1 MISEGAGMSGP
12 LSGIRIVDVTN
23 VVFGAYGTSILAD
36 LGADVI
42 KIEAPR
48 SPVGGAGGD
57 VMRYPGHP
65 PEGSPPGMGPIFLTI
80 NRNKRSVVIDL
91 ASEPGREAL
100 MRLVGTADIFASNM
114 RMAALE
120 RYNLGF
126 ESLRALKPDLIYVH
140 CAGYG
145 RGGPYDGMPAYDDVI
160 QAQSGFAS
168 LASRIDGGPP
178 RFVPSIIGD
187 KTAGL
192 FMAYATMAALFHRQR
207 TGEGQLVEVP
217 MLECLTSFLLVEH
230 LFDQAFDPPTGDWT
244 YRRIATAD
252 RKPYATR
259 DSYIAVMPYSD
270 QNWRDFFDLAGAEP
284 ELADDPRFGS
294 YETRARNYL
303 WIYSAIEPLL
313 LRRTTEE
320 WITLLTEKGIPC
332 AKINDLN
339 DLKTDPH
346 LAAVDFFQRREHPD
360 VGPYFAMKHPVQF
373 SATPAGIRSDAPRL
387 GQHTDEILRELGLL

>member
-1 MISEGAGMSGP
+1 MTNEGVETRGP

-42 KIEAPR
+42 KVEAPKT
-48 SPVGGAGGD
+48 PVGGAGGD

-91 ASEPGREAL
+91 ASEAGRNAL
-100 MRLVGTADIFASNM
+100 MKLVGTADIFASNM
-114 RMAALE
+114 RMTALE
-120 RYNLGF
+120 RYNLGY
-126 ESLRALKPDLIYVH
+126 ESLRTLKPDLIYVH

-145 RGGPYDGMPAYDDVI
+145 RGGPYDGKPAYDDVI

-168 LASRIDGGPP
+168 LAARIEGGPP

-259 DSYIAVMPYSD
+259 DGYIAVMPYSD
-270 QNWRDFFDLAGAEP
+270 QNWRDFFELAHADP
-284 ELADDPRFGS
+284 ELANDPRFES
-294 YETRARNYL
+294 YEMRARNYL

-313 LRRTTEE
+313 LRWTTDE
-320 WITLLTEKGIPC
+320 WMMLLTEKGIPC
-332 AKINDLN
+332 ARINDLD

-346 LAAVDFFQRREHPD
+346 LTAVNFFQRREHPD
-360 VGPYFAMKHPVQF
+360 VGPYFAIKHPVQF
-373 SATPAGIRSDAPRL
+373 SATPADIRSDAPRL
-387 GQHTDEILRELGLL
+387 GQHTDDILREIGLL

>member
-1 MISEGAGMSGP
+1 MPGP

-23 VVFGAYGTSILAD
+23 VVFGAYGTSVLAD

-42 KIEAPR
+42 KIEAPKT
-48 SPVGGAGGD
+48 PVGGAGGD
-57 VMRYPGHP
+57 VMRYPGHQ
-65 PEGSPPGMGPIFLTI
+65 PEGTPPGLGPIFLTI
-80 NRNKRSVVIDL
+80 NRNKRSAVIDL
-91 ASEPGREAL
+91 ATSAGKETLRKL
-100 MRLVGTADIFASNM
+100 IGTADIFASNM

-120 RYNLGF
+120 RYELDY

-145 RGGPYDGMPAYDDVI
+145 RGGAYYGKPAYDDVI

-168 LASRIDGGPP
+168 LASRVDGGPP
-178 RFVPSIIGD
+178 RYVPSIIGD

-192 FMAYATMAALFHRQR
+192 FMAYATLAALVHKER

-244 YRRIATAD
+244 YRRIATAA

-270 QNWRDFFDLAGAEP
+270 QNWRDFFDLAGADP
-284 ELADDPRFGS
+284 ALANDPRLAS
-294 YETRARNYL
+294 YESRSGSYL

-313 LRRTTEE
+313 LRWTTDE
-320 WITLLTEKGIPC
+320 WMEMLTAKGIPC
-332 AKINDLN
+332 ARINDLA
-339 DLKTDPH
+339 DLKNDPH
-346 LAAVDFFQRREHPD
+346 LTAVEFFQRRDHPD
-360 VGPYFAMKHPVQF
+360 VGPYFAIKPPVHF
-373 SATPAGIRSDAPRL
+373 SATPAEIRSDAPRL
-387 GQHTDEILRELGLL
+387 GQHTDEILAELRLL

>member
-1 MISEGAGMSGP
+1 MTNEGAETRGP

-42 KIEAPR
+42 KVEAPKT
-48 SPVGGAGGD
+48 PVGGAGGD

-91 ASEPGREAL
+91 ASEAGRNVL
-100 MRLVGTADIFASNM
+100 MKLVGTADIFASNM
-114 RMAALE
+114 RMTALE
-120 RYNLGF
+120 RYNLGY
-126 ESLRALKPDLIYVH
+126 ESLRTLKPDLIYVH

-145 RGGPYDGMPAYDDVI
+145 RGGPYDGKPAYDDVI

-168 LASRIDGGPP
+168 LASRIEGGPP

-259 DSYIAVMPYSD
+259 DGYIAVMPYSD
-270 QNWRDFFDLAGAEP
+270 QNWRDFF
-284 ELADDPRFGS
+284 ELAHADPQLANDPRFDS
-294 YETRARNYL
+294 YEMRARNYL

-313 LRRTTEE
+313 LRRTTDE
-320 WITLLTEKGIPC
+320 WMMLLTEKGIPC
-332 AKINDLN
+332 ARINDLD

-346 LAAVDFFQRREHPD
+346 LTAVNFFQRREHPD
-360 VGPYFAMKHPVQF
+360 VGPYFAIKHPVQF
-373 SATPAGIRSDAPRL
+373 SATPADIRSDAPRL
-387 GQHTDEILRELGLL
+387 GQHTEDILREIGLL

>member
-1 MISEGAGMSGP
+1 MTNEGVETRGP

-42 KIEAPR
+42 KVEAPKT
-48 SPVGGAGGD
+48 PVGGAGGD

-91 ASEPGREAL
+91 ASEAGRNAL
-100 MRLVGTADIFASNM
+100 MKLVGTADIFASNM
-114 RMAALE
+114 RMTALE
-120 RYNLGF
+120 RYNLGY
-126 ESLRALKPDLIYVH
+126 ESLRTLKPDLIYVH

-145 RGGPYDGMPAYDDVI
+145 RGGPYDGKPAYDDVI

-168 LASRIDGGPP
+168 LASRIEGGPP

-259 DSYIAVMPYSD
+259 DGYIAVMPYSD
-270 QNWRDFFDLAGAEP
+270 QNWRDFFELAHADP
-284 ELADDPRFGS
+284 ELANDPRFES
-294 YETRARNYL
+294 YEMRARNYL

-313 LRRTTEE
+313 LRWTTDE
-320 WITLLTEKGIPC
+320 WMMLLTEKGIPC
-332 AKINDLN
+332 ARINDLD

-346 LAAVDFFQRREHPD
+346 LTAVNFFQRREHPD
-360 VGPYFAMKHPVQF
+360 VGPYFAIKHPVQF
-373 SATPAGIRSDAPRL
+373 SATPADIRSDAPRL
-387 GQHTDEILRELGLL
+387 GQHTDDILREIGLL

>member
-1 MISEGAGMSGP
+1 MPGP

-42 KIEAPR
+42 KIEAPKT
-48 SPVGGAGGD
+48 PVGGAGGD
-57 VMRYPGHP
+57 VMRYPGHQ
-65 PEGSPPGMGPIFLTI
+65 PEGTPPGLGPIFLTI

-91 ASEPGREAL
+91 TTSAGKEAL
-100 MRLVGTADIFASNM
+100 RKLIGTADIFASNM

-120 RYNLGF
+120 RYELGYT
-126 ESLRALKPDLIYVH
+126 SLCALKQDLIYVH

-145 RGGPYDGMPAYDDVI
+145 RGGPYYGKPAYDDVI

-168 LASRIDGGPP
+168 LASRVEVGPP
-178 RFVPSIIGD
+178 RYLPSIIGD

-192 FMAYATMAALFHRQR
+192 FMAYATMAALVHKER

-259 DSYIAVMPYSD
+259 DGFIAVMPYSD
-270 QNWRDFFDLAGAEP
+270 QNWRDFFDLAGADP
-284 ELADDPRFGS
+284 TIANDPRFAS
-294 YETRARNYL
+294 YESRSGSYL

-313 LRRTTEE
+313 LRWTTDE
-320 WITLLTEKGIPC
+320 WMEMLTAKGIPC
-332 AKINDLN
+332 ARINDLA

-346 LAAVDFFQRREHPD
+346 LTAVGFFQQRNHPD
-360 VGPYFAMKHPVQF
+360 VGPYFAIKPPVHF
-373 SATPAGIRSDAPRL
+373 SATPADIRSDAPRL
-387 GQHTDEILRELGLL
+387 GQHTDEILAELGLL

>member
-1 MISEGAGMSGP
+1 MTNEGVETRGP

-42 KIEAPR
+42 KVEAPKT
-48 SPVGGAGGD
+48 PVGGAGGD

-91 ASEPGREAL
+91 ASEAGRNAL
-100 MRLVGTADIFASNM
+100 MKLVGTADIFASNM
-114 RMAALE
+114 RMTALE
-120 RYNLGF
+120 RYNLGY
-126 ESLRALKPDLIYVH
+126 ESLRTLKPDLVYVH

-145 RGGPYDGMPAYDDVI
+145 RGGPYDGKPAYDDVI

-168 LASRIDGGPP
+168 LASRIEGGPP

-259 DSYIAVMPYSD
+259 DGYIAVMPYSD
-270 QNWRDFFDLAGAEP
+270 QNWRDFFELAHADP
-284 ELADDPRFGS
+284 ELANDPRFES
-294 YETRARNYL
+294 YEMRARNYL

-313 LRRTTEE
+313 LRWTTDE
-320 WITLLTEKGIPC
+320 WMMLLTEKGIPC
-332 AKINDLN
+332 ARINDLD

-346 LAAVDFFQRREHPD
+346 LTAVNFFQRREHPD
-360 VGPYFAMKHPVQF
+360 VGPYFAIKHPVQF
-373 SATPAGIRSDAPRL
+373 SATPADIRSDAPRL
-387 GQHTDEILRELGLL
+387 GQHTDDILREIGLL

>member
-1 MISEGAGMSGP
+1 MTNEGAETRGP

-42 KIEAPR
+42 KVEAPKT
-48 SPVGGAGGD
+48 PVGGAGGD

-91 ASEPGREAL
+91 ASEAGRNVL
-100 MRLVGTADIFASNM
+100 MKLVGTADIFASNM
-114 RMAALE
+114 RMTALE
-120 RYNLGF
+120 RYNLGY
-126 ESLRALKPDLIYVH
+126 ESLRTLKPDLIYVH

-145 RGGPYDGMPAYDDVI
+145 RGGPYDGKPAYDDVI

-168 LASRIDGGPP
+168 LASRIEGGPP

-259 DSYIAVMPYSD
+259 DGYIAVMPYSD
-270 QNWRDFFDLAGAEP
+270 QNWRDFFELAHADP
-284 ELADDPRFGS
+284 ELANDPRFES
-294 YETRARNYL
+294 YEMRARNYL

-313 LRRTTEE
+313 LRRTTDE
-320 WITLLTEKGIPC
+320 WMMLLTEKGIPC
-332 AKINDLN
+332 ARINDLD

-346 LAAVDFFQRREHPD
+346 LTAVNFFQRREHPD
-360 VGPYFAMKHPVQF
+360 VGPYFAIKHPVQF
-373 SATPAGIRSDAPRL
+373 SATPADIRSDAPRL
-387 GQHTDEILRELGLL
+387 GQHTEDILREIGLL

>member
-1 MISEGAGMSGP
+1 M
-12 LSGIRIVDVTN
+12 
-23 VVFGAYGTSILAD
+23 
-36 LGADVI
+36 
-42 KIEAPR
+42 
-48 SPVGGAGGD
+48 GGAGGD

-91 ASEPGREAL
+91 ASQSGREAV
-100 MRLVGTADIFASNM
+100 MKLVGTADIFASNM
-114 RMAALE
+114 RMTALE
-120 RYNLGF
+120 RYNLGY
-126 ESLRALKPDLIYVH
+126 ESLRTLKPDLIYVH

-145 RGGPYDGMPAYDDVI
+145 RGGPYDGKPAYDDVI

-168 LASRIDGGPP
+168 LASRIEGGPP

-259 DSYIAVMPYSD
+259 DGYIAVMPYSD
-270 QNWRDFFDLAGAEP
+270 QNWRDFFELAHADP
-284 ELADDPRFGS
+284 ELANDPRFES
-294 YETRARNYL
+294 YEMRARNYL

-313 LRRTTEE
+313 LRWTTDE
-320 WITLLTEKGIPC
+320 WMMLLTEKGIPC
-332 AKINDLN
+332 ARINDLD

-346 LAAVDFFQRREHPD
+346 LTAVNFFQRREHPD
-360 VGPYFAMKHPVQF
+360 VGPYFAIKHPVQF
-373 SATPAGIRSDAPRL
+373 SATPADIRSDAPRL
-387 GQHTDEILRELGLL
+387 GQHTDDILREIGLL

>member
-1 MISEGAGMSGP
+1 MPGP

-23 VVFGAYGTSILAD
+23 VVFGAYGTSVLAD

-42 KIEAPR
+42 KIEAPKT
-48 SPVGGAGGD
+48 PVGGAGGD
-57 VMRYPGHP
+57 VMRYPGHQP
-65 PEGSPPGMGPIFLTI
+65 GGTPPGLGPIFLTI
-80 NRNKRSVVIDL
+80 NRNKRSAVIDL
-91 ASEPGREAL
+91 AEQAGKEAL
-100 MRLVGTADIFASNM
+100 RKLVGTADIFVSNM

-120 RYNLGF
+120 RYDLGY

-145 RGGPYDGMPAYDDVI
+145 RGGANYGKPAYDDVI

-168 LASRIDGGPP
+168 LASRVEGGPP
-178 RFVPSIIGD
+178 RYLPSIIGD

-192 FMAYATMAALFHRQR
+192 FMAYSTMAALFHKQR

-244 YRRIATAD
+244 YQRIATAD

-259 DSYIAVMPYSD
+259 DGFIAVMPYSD
-270 QNWRDFFDLAGAEP
+270 QNWRDFFDLAEADP
-284 ELADDPRFGS
+284 ELANDPRFQS
-294 YETRARNYL
+294 YEARSGSYL

-313 LRRTTEE
+313 LRWTTDE
-320 WITLLTEKGIPC
+320 WMELLTEKGIPC
-332 AKINDLN
+332 ARINDLA

-346 LAAVDFFQRREHPD
+346 LTAVEFFQRRDHPD
-360 VGPYFAMKHPVQF
+360 VGPYFAIKPPVHF
-373 SATPAGIRSDAPRL
+373 SATPAEIRSDAPRL
-387 GQHTDEILRELGLL
+387 GQHTDEILAELRLL

>member
-1 MISEGAGMSGP
+1 
-12 LSGIRIVDVTN
+12 
-23 VVFGAYGTSILAD
+23 
-36 LGADVI
+36 
-42 KIEAPR
+42 
-48 SPVGGAGGD
+48 
-57 VMRYPGHP
+57 
-65 PEGSPPGMGPIFLTI
+65 MGPIFLTI

-91 ASEPGREAL
+91 ASESGREAL
-100 MRLVGTADIFASNM
+100 MKLVGTADIFASNM

-120 RYNLGF
+120 RYGLGYD
-126 ESLRALKPDLIYVH
+126 SLRALKPDLIYVH

-145 RGGPYDGMPAYDDVI
+145 RGGPYDGKPAYDDVI

-168 LASRIDGGPP
+168 LASRIEGGPP

-244 YRRIATAD
+244 YGRIATAD
-252 RKPYATR
+252 RKPYATH
-259 DSYIAVMPYSD
+259 DGYIAVMPYSD
-270 QNWRDFFDLAGAEP
+270 QNWRDFFELAHADPDLAN
-284 ELADDPRFGS
+284 DPRFES
-294 YETRARNYL
+294 YEMRARNYL

-313 LRRTTEE
+313 LRWTTDE
-320 WITLLTEKGIPC
+320 WMTLLTEKGIPC
-332 AKINDLN
+332 AKINDLD

-346 LAAVDFFQRREHPD
+346 LTAVNFFQRREHPD
-360 VGPYFAMKHPVQF
+360 VGPYFAIKHPVQF
-373 SATPAGIRSDAPRL
+373 SATPADIRSDAPRL
-387 GQHTDEILRELGLL
+387 GQHTDEIFREIGLI

>member
-1 MISEGAGMSGP
+1 MTNEGAETRGP

-42 KIEAPR
+42 KVEAPKT
-48 SPVGGAGGD
+48 PVGGAGGD

-91 ASEPGREAL
+91 ASEAGRNAL
-100 MRLVGTADIFASNM
+100 MKLVGTADIFASNM
-114 RMAALE
+114 RMTALE
-120 RYNLGF
+120 RYNLGY
-126 ESLRALKPDLIYVH
+126 ESLRTLKPDLIYVH

-145 RGGPYDGMPAYDDVI
+145 RGGPYDGKPAYDDVI

-168 LASRIDGGPP
+168 LASRIEGGPP

-259 DSYIAVMPYSD
+259 DGYIAVMPYSD
-270 QNWRDFFDLAGAEP
+270 QNWRDFFELAHADP
-284 ELADDPRFGS
+284 ELANDPRFES
-294 YETRARNYL
+294 YEMRARNYL

-313 LRRTTEE
+313 LRWTTDE
-320 WITLLTEKGIPC
+320 WMMLLTEKGIPC
-332 AKINDLN
+332 ARINDLD

-346 LAAVDFFQRREHPD
+346 LTAVNFFQRREHPD
-360 VGPYFAMKHPVQF
+360 VGPYFAIKHPVQF
-373 SATPAGIRSDAPRL
+373 SATPADIRSDAPRL
-387 GQHTDEILRELGLL
+387 GQHTDDILREIGLL